1 MAEIIRM
8 PKMSD
13 TMEEGVI
20 ASWLKKVGDEIK
32 SGDILAEVETDKATM
47 ELESYDDGVLLHIG
61 VKDGDSVPVD
71 GVIAIIGE
79 KGEDVD
85 EILKDIENDTSS
97 GDNSEEVNE
106 IPIEKEIEVKVETP
120 APAPAPAPVPAPA
133 PAPEE
138 KNISSNDER
147 IKASPLA
154 KKLADEKGIDLSN
167 ISGSGDG
174 GRIIRKDIEEYKGI
188 PAKTAEVQ
196 KEIKLPQIHS
206 EESFEEIPVTQMRK
220 TISKRL
226 AESKFSAPHFYL
238 TMEIDMDNCI
248 EGRKKINESSEV
260 KISFNDI
267 ILKACAVAL
276 RKHPMVNSSYLT
288 DKIRINHH
296 VHIGVAV
303 AVDEGLLVP
312 VIRFAD
318 NKSLSHISAEVK
330 SLAKRAKDKQLQPSD
345 WEGNTFTIS
354 NLGMFGI
361 SEFTAIINPNDSCI
375 LAVGGIKSTPV
386 VKNGEIVPGNIMK
399 LTLSCDHRLV
409 DGATGAAF
417 LQTLKELIEDPIKIL
432 V

>member
-79 KGEDVD
+79 KGEDVN

-97 GDNSEEVNE
+97 VDNSEEVNE
-106 IPIEKEIEVKVETP
+106 TPIEKEIEVKVDTP
-120 APAPAPAPVPAPA
+120 APAS
-133 PAPEE
+133 EE

-188 PAKTAEVQ
+188 PTKTTEVQ

>member
-47 ELESYDDGVLLHIG
+47 ELESYDDGTLLHIG
-61 VKDGDSVPVD
+61 IKDGESVPVN
-71 GVIAIIGE
+71 GIIAIIGE
-79 KGEDVD
+79 KDEDIS
-85 EILKDIENDTSS
+85 EILNEASSDSSNKEEEKEPLVEENIDKEE
-97 GDNSEEVNE
+97 EEVKNE
-106 IPIEKEIEVKVETP
+106 EINKDLSDSVKEVKSTE
-120 APAPAPAPVPAPA
+120 
-133 PAPEE
+133 
-138 KNISSNDER
+138 NFSSNGR
-147 IKASPLA
+147 TKVSPLA
-154 KKLADEKGIDLSN
+154 KKIALEKGIDLKN
-167 ISGSGDG
+167 IQGSGEG
-174 GRIIRKDIEEYKGI
+174 GRIIKKDLESI
-188 PAKTAEVQ
+188 PSEDANIPSQ
-196 KEIKLPQIHS
+196 KIDLPKIIA
-206 EESFEEIPVTQMRK
+206 EESYDEIAVSQMRK

-226 AESKFSAPHFYL
+226 SESKFTAPHFYL
-238 TMEIDMDNCI
+238 TMEINMDNCI
-248 EGRKKINESSEV
+248 EGRKKINETSQV

-267 ILKACAVAL
+267 ILKACASAL
-276 RKHPMVNSSYLT
+276 RKHPMVNSSLIEN
-288 DKIRINHH
+288 KIRKNHH
-296 VHIGVAV
+296 IHIGVAV

-318 NKSLSHISAEVK
+318 NKTLTHISLEVK
-330 SLAKRAKDKQLQPSD
+330 DLADKAKEKKLQPSD

-361 SEFTAIINPNDSCI
+361 EEFTAIINPNDSCI
-375 LAVGGIKSTPV
+375 LAVGGIKNTPV

-399 LTLSCDHRLV
+399 VTMSCDHRLV

-417 LQTLKELIEDPIKIL
+417 LKTLKELLEDPIKIL

>member
-47 ELESYDDGVLLHIG
+47 ELESYDDGTLLHIG
-61 VKDGDSVPVD
+61 IKDGESVPVN
-71 GVIAIIGE
+71 GIIAIIGE
-79 KGEDVD
+79 KNEDIS
-85 EILKDIENDTSS
+85 EILNEANKNPSDEEDKKELIVEEEKDIKEQEKDIEI
-97 GDNSEEVNE
+97 NE
-106 IPIEKEIEVKVETP
+106 DVIDPINKIESTE
-120 APAPAPAPVPAPA
+120 
-133 PAPEE
+133 
-138 KNISSNDER
+138 NISSNGR

-154 KKLADEKGIDLSN
+154 KKIALEKGIDLKN
-167 ISGSGDG
+167 VKGTGEG
-174 GRIIRKDIEEYKGI
+174 GRITKKDLDSLPSGDSNI
-188 PAKTAEVQ
+188 PSQ
-196 KEIKLPQIHS
+196 KIDLPKVIA
-206 EESFEEIPVTQMRK
+206 EESYDEIPVSQMRK

-226 AESKFSAPHFYL
+226 SESKFTAPHFYL
-238 TMEIDMDNCI
+238 TMEINMDNCVS
-248 EGRKKINESSEV
+248 GRKKINESSDV

-267 ILKACAVAL
+267 ILKACASAL
-276 RKHPMVNSSYLT
+276 RKHPMVNSSLIENN
-288 DKIRINHH
+288 IRKNHH
-296 VHIGVAV
+296 IHIGVAV

-318 NKSLSHISAEVK
+318 NKTLSHISLEVK
-330 SLAKRAKDKQLQPSD
+330 ELAGKAKEKKLQPSD

-361 SEFTAIINPNDSCI
+361 EEFTAIINPNDSCI
-375 LAVGGIKSTPV
+375 LAVGGIKNTPI

-399 LTLSCDHRLV
+399 VTMSCDHRLV

-417 LQTLKELIEDPIKIL
+417 LKTLKELLEDPIKIL

>member
-47 ELESYDDGVLLHIG
+47 ELESYDDGVLIHIG

-97 GDNSEEVNE
+97 GDNSEEVNVT
-106 IPIEKEIEVKVETP
+106 PIEKEIEVKVETP
-120 APAPAPAPVPAPA
+120 EPEPEPEPEPAPQ
-133 PAPEE
+133 E

-154 KKLADEKGIDLSN
+154 KKLADEKGINLSN

-206 EESFEEIPVTQMRK
+206 EESFEEIAVTQMRK

>member
-97 GDNSEEVNE
+97 VDNSEEVNE
-106 IPIEKEIEVKVETP
+106 TPIEKEIEVKVETP
-120 APAPAPAPVPAPA
+120 APAPAPAP
-133 PAPEE
+133 EE
-138 KNISSNDER
+138 KNISSDDER